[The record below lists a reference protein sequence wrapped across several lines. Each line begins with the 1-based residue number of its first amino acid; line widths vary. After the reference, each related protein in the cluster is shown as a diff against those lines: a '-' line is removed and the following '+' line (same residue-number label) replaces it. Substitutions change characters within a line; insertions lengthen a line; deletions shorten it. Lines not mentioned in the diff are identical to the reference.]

1 MNRLECSALRGIA
14 ILGIVLH
21 NFAHWLPGAAVENE
35 FSYSA
40 DRNVFFWQSL
50 ISSDWLIHFFSF
62 IGHLGVPVFVF
73 LSGYGLAQKY
83 DQYDKIDVSK
93 FLISHYIKLFVPLV
107 IGTLIYLIVLLMIEG
122 RLVCSIPRLIVQ
134 CTLLL
139 NLVYP
144 YEQHIT
150 PGPYWYFGMTMQ
162 LYIIYVFLLYKKSM
176 KPLAVLT
183 VVCIIAQI
191 FLYNSETL
199 LIWTKYNSIGWQL
212 PFFMG
217 VLMSRQK
224 YVVRGNKLFLL
235 LFMCLFITIMA
246 VMGFNY
252 FMWLFIPGIVVL
264 VSICMVKLLPEIAI
278 NAFGDVGAFSMF
290 VFVVHPIIRAIII
303 PLVFVFNAPY
313 TCWFVYIV
321 LSLFVAFVISNKI
334 VKEKIKYCSGYI
346 RHLIFGEILK

>member
-1 MNRLECSALRGIA
+1 MNRSECSALRGIA

-21 NFAHWLPGAAVENE
+21 NFAHWLPDAAVENE

-83 DQYDKIDVSK
+83 DQNDKIDIGK
-93 FLISHYIKLFVPLV
+93 FLISHYVKLFVPLV
-107 IGTLIYLIVLLMIEG
+107 IGTLTYLIVLLMIEG
-122 RLVCSIPRLIVQ
+122 RLVCSVPRLIAQ

-150 PGPYWYFGMTMQ
+150 PGPYWYFGMTIQ
-162 LYIIYVFLLYKKSM
+162 LYVIYVFLLHKKSM
-176 KPLAVLT
+176 KPLAALA

-191 FLYNSETL
+191 FFYNRETI
-199 LIWTKYNSIGWQL
+199 LIWTKYNSIGWLL

-217 VLMSRQK
+217 VFMSRQK
-224 YVVRGNKLFLL
+224 YVIRSNKLFLL
-235 LFMCLFITIMA
+235 LFMCLLITIMA

-252 FMWLFIPGIVVL
+252 FTWLFIPGIVVL
-264 VSICMVKLLPEIAI
+264 VSICMVKLLPKIAI
-278 NAFGDVGAFSMF
+278 KTFGGLGAISMF
-290 VFVVHPIIRAIII
+290 VFVIHPIFRVIFL
-303 PLVFVFNAPY
+303 PLVQISNAPY
-313 TCWFVYIV
+313 TCWFVYTV
-321 LSLFVAFVISNKI
+321 LSLLVAFVISNKI
-334 VKEKIKYCSGYI
+334 VKEKIKCCRAYI
-346 RHLIFGEILK
+346 RHLFMEKM